1 MRRGHASVKA
11 QSVVDEMTLAGRMRR
26 QHLGFSRMNAYEKAR
41 TLIDAA
47 HSADPERVD
56 GDLPAELV
64 YADRVEAWV
73 KRLDPAASEILKLAA
88 RCQHLERWSVPRD
101 DFPKDRPGYLKWRS
115 SLYQKQADR
124 AFDLLIEAG
133 VSSEEAESARKW
145 VSKTGLKTDPGT
157 QLLEDAAVLVF
168 LEHEIADFASRH
180 PDYTREKYLGILGK
194 TWRKI
199 SPAAREAAA
208 GLPLPPLVAE
218 LLGEIADG
226 EAESNAD

>member
-1 MRRGHASVKA
+1 
-11 QSVVDEMTLAGRMRR
+11 
-26 QHLGFSRMNAYEKAR
+26 MNAYDHAR
-41 TLIDAA
+41 TFIDAA
-47 HSADPERVD
+47 HAADPERLE

-73 KRLDPAASEILKLAA
+73 KRLDPSAPEVLKLAA
-88 RCQHLERWSVPRD
+88 RCQHLERWSVPRG

-115 SLYQKQADR
+115 TLYQKQAGR
-124 AFDLLIEAG
+124 AFDLLVQAG
-133 VSSEEAESARKW
+133 VPDDEAESARKW

-208 GLPLPPLVAE
+208 GLPLPPLVVE
-218 LLGEIADG
+218 LLREIADG
-226 EAESNAD
+226 ESESRTD

>member
-1 MRRGHASVKA
+1 
-11 QSVVDEMTLAGRMRR
+11 MTLAGRVER
-26 QHLGFSRMNAYEKAR
+26 QHLGYPRMNAYEKAR

-47 HSADPERVD
+47 HAADPERID

-73 KRLDPAASEILKLAA
+73 KQLDPAASEVLKLAA
-88 RCQHLERWSVPRD
+88 RCQHLERWSVPRE

-115 SLYQKQADR
+115 TLYQKQADR
-124 AFDLLIEAG
+124 ACELLVQAG
-133 VSSEEAESARKW
+133 VSGGEAEDARKW

-180 PDYTREKYLGILGK
+180 PDYTREKFLGILGK
-194 TWRKI
+194 TWKKI
-199 SPAAREAAA
+199 SPVAREAASE
-208 GLPLPPLVAE
+208 LPLPPLVRE
-218 LLGEIADG
+218 LLREIASGNGGGDS
-226 EAESNAD
+226 A

>member
-1 MRRGHASVKA
+1 
-11 QSVVDEMTLAGRMRR
+11 
-26 QHLGFSRMNAYEKAR
+26 MNAYDHAR

-47 HSADPERVD
+47 HAADPERLE

-73 KRLDPAASEILKLAA
+73 KRLDPTASEVLKLAA
-88 RCQHLERWSVPRD
+88 RCQHLERWRLPRG
-101 DFPKDRPGYLKWRS
+101 DFPQDRAGYLKWRTT
-115 SLYQKQADR
+115 LYQKQADR
-124 AFDLLIEAG
+124 ACELLVQAG
-133 VSSEEAESARKW
+133 VDESEAEAARKW
-145 VSKTGLKTDPGT
+145 VSKNGLKTDPGT

-208 GLPLPPLVAE
+208 GLPLPPLVVE
-218 LLGEIADG
+218 LLREIADG
-226 EAESNAD
+226 ESENQRD

>member
-1 MRRGHASVKA
+1 
-11 QSVVDEMTLAGRMRR
+11 
-26 QHLGFSRMNAYEKAR
+26 MNAYDHAR

-47 HSADPERVD
+47 HAADPERLE

-73 KRLDPAASEILKLAA
+73 KRLDPSAPEVLKLAA
-88 RCQHLERWSVPRD
+88 RCQHLERWSVPRG

-115 SLYQKQADR
+115 TLYQKQADR
-124 AFDLLIEAG
+124 AFDLLVQAG
-133 VSSEEAESARKW
+133 VPDDEAESARKW

-208 GLPLPPLVAE
+208 GLPLPPLVVE
-218 LLGEIADG
+218 LLREIADG
-226 EAESNAD
+226 ESENQTD